1 MAARCDKEAAKYLTL
16 NLAHD
21 IIEGSK
27 SVNETRDFYADA
39 IMRMMQGEK

>member
-1 MAARCDKEAAKYLTL
+1 MAASCDKEAAKYLTL

-21 IIEGSK
+21 IIERSK
-27 SVNETRDFYADA
+27 SVKEARDYCADA